1 MSGKIFENNPV
12 SRAFLGL
19 AVLAL
24 GGLLLLP
31 LARHAR
37 HLEEQA
43 NLRMPPVPVSLIR
56 GGDALG
62 EQLSLFLLGGLNS
75 LASEILILDATTA
88 WIQRDWPR
96 AERRWQMATT
106 LNPRRPNYWIN
117 AARDMSV
124 NAAAHSL
131 HNKDLSPIDRVRL
144 SRAYFD
150 RGVRF
155 LRQGIAHHP
164 RSALLRIS
172 LGDTFADLNRFP
184 DFAAAAAA
192 YRDAVR
198 LGASPLYARQEFYN
212 LCRIRGRE
220 QEAWQLGRSLF
231 DSPAQRVPSLLC
243 LLFVLQQKIDV
254 PPAQQL
260 SPSQL
265 FGSDARA
272 RRELARFRR
281 NSLRFPTSGI
291 PRFLSEQPHEPASGK
306 NAPPPGCGDA
316 DNPKSSTPNA
326 PSRRAALSPPVIF
339 FASFVF
345 FSCFALPGMINSG

>member
-1 MSGKIFENNPV
+1 MSGKILYNNPV
-12 SRAFLGL
+12 SHAFLGL
-19 AVLAL
+19 VLLAL

-31 LARHAR
+31 LVRHAQ
-37 HLEEQA
+37 HLENQT

-56 GGDALG
+56 SGDALG

-88 WIQRDWPR
+88 WMQRDWPR

-106 LNPRRPNYWIN
+106 LNPHRPNYWIN
-117 AARDMSV
+117 AARDMAV

-131 HNKDLSPIDRVRL
+131 HNKDLSPIDQVRL

-155 LRQGIAHHP
+155 LQQGIAHHP
-164 RSALLRIS
+164 RSALLRMS
-172 LGDTFADLNRFP
+172 LGDLYADLNRFP
-184 DFAAAAAA
+184 NFAAAAAA
-192 YRDAVR
+192 YHDAVR

-231 DSPAQRVPSLLC
+231 SSPAHRVPSLLC

-254 PPAQQL
+254 PPAEKL

-265 FGSDARA
+265 FGSEEKA

-291 PRFLSEQPHEPASGK
+291 PPFLS
-306 NAPPPGCGDA
+306 
-316 DNPKSSTPNA
+316 
-326 PSRRAALSPPVIF
+326 RPVH
-339 FASFVF
+339 
-345 FSCFALPGMINSG
+345 